1 MRFGWILTLALIGA
15 TVTASAQQTYKVKP
29 SHPEKSKSGAVKA
42 TPQRNSNSSQ
52 LQKIE
57 QETAKSAVGKRSS
70 GRPRV
75 APVKAQLEK
84 ANPPI
89 HFASGTGGRAVNAG
103 EANSSK
109 SRVRTKGS
117 HR

>member
-29 SHPEKSKSGAVKA
+29 SHQEKSKSGALKA
-42 TPQRNSNSSQ
+42 TPQHNSNASQ

-57 QETAKSAVGKRSS
+57 QETAKSAVGQRSS
-70 GRPRV
+70 GRPHV
-75 APVKAQLEK
+75 APVKTQREK

-89 HFASGTGGRAVNAG
+89 HFSSGTGARSGNAG
-103 EANSSK
+103 EPNSSK
-109 SRVRTKGS
+109 SRVRTKGR
-117 HR
+117 H